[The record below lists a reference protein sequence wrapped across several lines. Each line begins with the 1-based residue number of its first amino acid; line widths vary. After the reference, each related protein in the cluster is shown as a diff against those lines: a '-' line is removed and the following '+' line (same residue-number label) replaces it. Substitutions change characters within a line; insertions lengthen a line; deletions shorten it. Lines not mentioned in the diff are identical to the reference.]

1 VPENLKYN
9 NFVIFVIIGRKV
21 LNLLSASVAKNQH
34 YHPCKKNCTLDKKMI
49 PPFKVDRTSSISVQS
64 LEEIELRAPAVGAK
78 IGVFLYV
85 TLGLPARGGHSS
97 DKYCVTVYGSIL
109 MRFQHFFRMDCSVRC
124 TT

>member
-1 VPENLKYN
+1 MPENLKYN

-78 IGVFLYV
+78 IGVFFV
-85 TLGLPARGGHSS
+85 CHAWSACAWG
-97 DKYCVTVYGSIL
+97 TVQTSI
-109 MRFQHFFRMDCSVRC
+109 V
-124 TT
+124 